1 MNPARYHRRHLL
13 FALCI
18 GAALGY
24 GAHSGWQ
31 KWGDHRDLS
40 AINTAPELALVATE
54 AAALAVDIE
63 QLRKDLSTRF
73 IGDPRTLGEKL
84 RDFVGENS
92 IPQTIPLACK
102 VVVDLAENSAALSDE
117 ELIELYRNQKDDDL
131 LRVIAQVLSL
141 RGDNQ
146 LLDDFVNKTAQLLA
160 GDNPLAQRDAL
171 QTLAKT
177 HYAGAANALLPAL
190 QISDTSVLLDALLA
204 LRATGNES
212 HLEVLEP
219 LLNHTDES
227 VSWLAQDA
235 LKQLQ
240 NLSTK
245 ARTQVALADISN
257 ELPPQI

>member
-1 MNPARYHRRHLL
+1 MKQARYPATYLFIALL
-13 FALCI
+13 V
-18 GAALGY
+18 GAGLGY
-24 GAHSGWQ
+24 GA
-31 KWGDHRDLS
+31 KTLLS
-40 AINTAPELALVATE
+40 RTPDSVTSPMPANAPVAAETVNKS
-54 AAALAVDIE
+54 VDIE

-102 VVVDLAENSAALSDE
+102 VVVDLAENPAALSND
-117 ELIELYRNQKDDDL
+117 ELIELYQHQKDDDL
-131 LRVIAQVLSL
+131 QRVIAQVLSL

-146 LLDDFVNKTAQLLA
+146 LLDDFVAKTAQALA
-160 GDNPLAQRDAL
+160 GDNPLAQRAAL

-177 HYAGAANALLPAL
+177 HYAGAAAALLPGL
-190 QISDTSVLLDALLA
+190 QTSDTSVLLDALLA
-204 LRATGNES
+204 LRATGNER
-212 HLEVLEP
+212 HLGALEP
-219 LLNHTDES
+219 LLDHADDS

-235 LKQLQ
+235 FKQLQ

-245 ARTQVALADISN
+245 ARTQVALADIIN